1 MKQIAIISVIVAVVS
16 LAGAI
21 ISRLMMKPIAGIE
34 AQALIRLSQT
44 LLLLAIAL
52 VLLEK
57 K

>member
-16 LAGAI
+16 LVVGI
-21 ISRLMMKPIAGIE
+21 ISRLTLRPINGIE
-34 AQALIRLSQT
+34 AQAFLRLSQT